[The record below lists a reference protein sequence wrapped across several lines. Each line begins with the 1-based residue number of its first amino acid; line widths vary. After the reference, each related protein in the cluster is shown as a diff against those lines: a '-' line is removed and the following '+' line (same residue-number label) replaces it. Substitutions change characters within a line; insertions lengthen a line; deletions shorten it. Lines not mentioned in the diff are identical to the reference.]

1 MVKDIMAFLAAQDPE
16 VGAAVQA
23 EYDRQRGGAEA
34 DGSSPA
40 VGDTTSGNET
50 GKPSWWEENVFEPAR
65 DILAAANNVNLFR
78 ASVLT
83 QDEWLRRNR
92 YMDES
97 DYSEYLDGRLTDWFN
112 RGDLTEQQVEMLLD
126 YYLDSRSMS

>member
-1 MVKDIMAFLAAQDPE
+1 M
-16 VGAAVQA
+16 
-23 EYDRQRGGAEA
+23 
-34 DGSSPA
+34 
-40 VGDTTSGNET
+40 
-50 GKPSWWEENVFEPAR
+50 
-65 DILAAANNVNLFR
+65 AAANNVNLFR

-112 RGDLTEQQVEMLLD
+112 RGDLTEEQVEQLVE
-126 YYLDSRSMS
+126 YYLGSGRMY